1 MKRTLSMILVMSL
14 VLLSIV
20 GCTST
25 GKENAGTASGGKGEK
40 DDSKKIKID
49 MMIASWKGGG
59 WPDNHHPII
68 KHINEKFNVDLQIQ
82 WVPNANFAEKLNVI
96 AASGKLPDIIRMDS
110 PSLYLKW
117 VEQSV
122 FLDLKPHLPEYS
134 NLQNIAKPDEWALL
148 NPKDQIFGI
157 PIYATAQNTIY
168 VRADWLTKL
177 GIPVPTAEEFTIET
191 FYEIAKAF
199 TTQDPDGNGKNDT
212 FGFSA
217 LGNSSLMGIP
227 ELFAAFGLANGW
239 KEDGGQL
246 IPMQTQ
252 SEEWKAFLT
261 FMNRAYKE
269 GVFDK
274 DFITNTNFNEKYA
287 QGKVGF
293 ADMHYQFSQQT
304 NQQLQTISPGAEF
317 VELAPPM
324 GANGTRGNSTPTSG
338 TIKVVLSKDVDAEK
352 RDRILEMFDWWV
364 SPKGEDILKNGIEN
378 IHYKKNN
385 NGAYEMTDDLKAEG
399 EGRQSLLWNWVL
411 RNNSNTFNTYKWSD
425 PTWAKEMEQSIDNA
439 GKYPYKN
446 ASDPYIFSSATYLA
460 KGTALNESFHKSV
473 IEIIAGKK
481 PVERI
486 DEAIAEWK
494 RNGGDKIIEEVNAA
508 YTANP

>member
-1 MKRTLSMILVMSL
+1 MKRMLSIILVMSL
-14 VLLSIV
+14 VFLAAV
-20 GCTST
+20 GCSSAGSGDT
-25 GKENAGTASGGKGEK
+25 GTASGTNGDK
-40 DDSKKIKID
+40 DKPKKIKID

-59 WPDNHHPII
+59 WPDNNHPII
-68 KHINEKFNVDLQIQ
+68 KYIDDKFNVDLQIQ
-82 WVPNANFAEKLNVI
+82 WVPNANFYEKLNVI
-96 AASGKLPDIIRMDS
+96 AASGKLPDVMRIDS
-110 PSLYLKW
+110 PSQYLKW
-117 VEQSV
+117 VEEGV
-122 FLDLKPHLPEYS
+122 FQDLKPQLAQYPHLQS
-134 NLQNIAKPDEWALL
+134 IAKPEEWALL

-168 VRADWLTKL
+168 VRKDWLDKL
-177 GIPVPTAEEFTIET
+177 GIPVPTPDTFTIDQ
-191 FYEIAKAF
+191 FYDMAKAF

-217 LGNSSLMGIP
+217 LGNASLLGMP
-227 ELFAAFGLANGW
+227 ELFAPFGLANGW
-239 KEDGGQL
+239 KEENGKL
-246 IPMQTQ
+246 IPMQVQ
-252 SEEWKAFLT
+252 SDEWKAFLT
-261 FMNRAYKE
+261 FMSRAYKE
-269 GVFDK
+269 GVLDK
-274 DFITNTNFNEKYA
+274 DFVTNTNFNEKYA

-304 NQQLQTISPGAEF
+304 NQQLQTIAPGAKF

-324 GANGTRGNSTPTSG
+324 GKDGMRGTSTPTSG

-352 RDRILEMFDWWV
+352 RDRILQLFDWWV
-364 SPKGEDILKNGIEN
+364 SPEGEDILKNGIEN
-378 IHYKKNN
+378 IHYKKNSS
-385 NGAYEMTDDLKAEG
+385 GAYEMTDELKAEG

-446 ASDPYIFSSATYLA
+446 ASDAYLFSSNTYLE
-460 KGTALNESFHKSV
+460 KGTALDESFHKTV

-481 PVERI
+481 PVESI
-486 DEAIAEWK
+486 DEAIKEWK
-494 RNGGDKIIEEVNAA
+494 SSGGDQIIEEVNAA